1 MFCCWARRVKKK
13 SLRDWINAQ
22 LHVALPQMAHL
33 WLSVKVVSGWTVVFG
48 SRIINFPGG
57 NSWQFIVKI
66 RGGQMRESGYP
77 SLLFGWA
84 SLSNKTLSRSGP
96 RIKFSYIVH
105 VLCKLLVYSPLFCSK
120 VCQYIITDA
129 AVWTLSDCFK
139 LPIATLCSTD
149 YKHLTL
155 QHYLWSNWYWQ

>member
-1 MFCCWARRVKKK
+1 MFCYSSPAGQKNW
-13 SLRDWINAQ
+13 LHDWINAQ
-22 LHVALPQMAHL
+22 LHMALPQMARL
-33 WLSVKVVSGWTVVFG
+33 WLSVKVVSGCTVLFG
-48 SRIINFPGG
+48 SRIINFPGR
-57 NSWQFIVKI
+57 NSWQFFVKI

-77 SLLFGWA
+77 SLLFDWA

-96 RIKFSYIVH
+96 RTKFSYIVH
-105 VLCKLLVYSPLFCSK
+105 VLCKLLVYSQFFCSK
-120 VCQYIITDA
+120 VCQYMITDA